1 MLGVA
6 YRVIPSARAASMSD
20 PATITVPCRDR
31 AQRWANCLRTRPNRE
46 KTMVRTFMIAVA
58 SAAALTLSAT
68 AFAQQPDH
76 GTAAEAKAMLV
87 KAVAAVHA
95 DKTKALDMFNKG
107 EGGFLDRDLYVF
119 CNDVSDGKI
128 VAIGNPNAKQILGTD
143 ARNLKDSTGKAYGV
157 ELVAGEQK
165 PEGEFTEVTYLFPR
179 PGADKTPVPKV
190 SLVTSAGPG
199 LGCGVCYYK

>member
-1 MLGVA
+1 M
-6 YRVIPSARAASMSD
+6 I
-20 PATITVPCRDR
+20 
-31 AQRWANCLRTRPNRE
+31 
-46 KTMVRTFMIAVA
+46 RTFMITAATAAV
-58 SAAALTLSAT
+58 LTLSPT

-87 KAVAAVHA
+87 KAIAAVHA

-119 CNDVSDGKI
+119 CNEVSDGKI
-128 VAIGNPNAKQILGTD
+128 IALGNNNAKQLLGTD

-165 PEGEFTEVTYLFPR
+165 PEGQFTEVSYMFPR
-179 PGADKTPVPKV
+179 PGADKTPVAKV
-190 SLVTSAGPG
+190 SLVTNAGAG
-199 LGCGVCYYK
+199 LGCGVGYYK